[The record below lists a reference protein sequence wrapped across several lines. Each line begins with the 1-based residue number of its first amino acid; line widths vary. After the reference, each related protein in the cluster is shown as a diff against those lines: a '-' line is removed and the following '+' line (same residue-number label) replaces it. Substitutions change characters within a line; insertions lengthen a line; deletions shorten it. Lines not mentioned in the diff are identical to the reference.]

1 MFRKE
6 LFKRAFWILVLV
18 GALNFIVDKLYL
30 QWSLWWVDMILHFL
44 GGLCVAFFVLWLVSW
59 KSDLKNWSRG
69 KILFVA
75 FLGALLVGV
84 LWEVYELYFGI
95 TFLSD
100 GARYFADT
108 AKDLTMDCVG
118 GISGFL
124 WTRNLLKKYE

>member
-1 MFRKE
+1 
-6 LFKRAFWILVLV
+6 
-18 GALNFIVDKLYL
+18 
-30 QWSLWWVDMILHFL
+30 MILHFL

-75 FLGALLVGV
+75 LLGAIAVGV
-84 LWEVYELYFGI
+84 LWEVYELYFSL

-108 AKDLTMDCVG
+108 TKDLTMDLVG
-118 GISGFL
+118 GFFGFL